1 MTNVARASESARYL
15 SSHAAQLP
23 VLGKHGQDRVRRVCV
38 HISGLGRIGGSIAVD
53 LHQAGIGHVLGN
65 DLQKL
70 QRENSAQW
78 AFLRPHDVGREKAF
92 VLERFFAGRPD
103 FIFEPLVA
111 PTESRE
117 VDPYIKRAHLVISCA
132 NTVQGRLA
140 AERKA
145 IHYRKPVMQAAAFD
159 GRKHLQG
166 LITLRLPENHW
177 SACFGCCLNE
187 KQEFPRGEGLLAT
200 VTSALAAI
208 AANMA
213 VELLSGFRCEFLRRH
228 SMFWIDLE
236 TYRIEALAVQ
246 RKPGC
251 ALCGRTQA

>member
-1 MTNVARASESARYL
+1 VARASESTRYL
-15 SSHAAQLP
+15 SIHAAQLP
-23 VLGKHGQDRVRRVCV
+23 VLGRHGQERVRRACV
-38 HISGLGRIGGSIAVD
+38 HISGLGRIGGSIALV

-65 DLQKL
+65 EPQRVE
-70 QRENSAQW
+70 RENFGSW
-78 AFLRPHDVGREKAF
+78 AFLRPPDLGKEKAL
-92 VLERFFAGRPD
+92 VLERFFDGRPH
-103 FIFEPLVA
+103 FVFEPLVA

-132 NTVQGRLA
+132 NTVRGRLA

-145 IHYRKPVMQAAAFD
+145 IHYRKPVMQVAAFD

-187 KQEFPRGEGLLAT
+187 KREFPRGEGLLTT
-200 VTSALAAI
+200 VTSALAAV

-213 VELLSGFRCEFLRRH
+213 VQLLSGVRRDFIRRH

-251 ALCGRTQA
+251 TVCGRTQA